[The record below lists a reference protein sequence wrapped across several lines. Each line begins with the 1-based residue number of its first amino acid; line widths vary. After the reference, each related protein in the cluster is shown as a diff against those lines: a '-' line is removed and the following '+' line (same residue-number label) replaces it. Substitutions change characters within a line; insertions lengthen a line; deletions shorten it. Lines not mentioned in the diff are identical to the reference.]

1 MNILFLLD
9 SLVMGGKE
17 RRSVE
22 LIKHLSANPE
32 IKITLCV
39 MNENIHY
46 TEVHSLP
53 IKIHLLIR
61 KTKKDPSIFFKLYRI
76 CKEENIQIIHAWDT
90 MTCFYAAPLSL
101 ILGTKLVDS
110 SVSEATPCAFL
121 SAQYILRKFNFSL
134 ASIVLS
140 NSRAGLVMSGAPEK
154 KSDVIYNGF
163 DAKRLQISKSAEEV
177 RNQYGITTKYIV
189 GMVAAFQ
196 DRKDFQSLVM
206 SANLF
211 LEKRKDVTFLLVGAG
226 KTLNTCRELAK
237 PEFTKQ
243 IVFTGGSNKVEDFI
257 NVFDIGVLLTNKKQ
271 HAEGISNSI
280 LEYMA
285 LGKPVIAT
293 DSGGTNEIVQ
303 DGVNGYLLSENDP
316 AMIVKFITD
325 LIDNEELCSRM
336 GAASKNIVSETFG
349 IQAMVAKYI
358 HVYEEILI

>member
-9 SLVMGGKE
+9 ALVMGGKE

-39 MNENIHY
+39 MDENIHY
-46 TEVHSLP
+46 KEIYSLP

-61 KTKKDPSIFFKLYRI
+61 KTKKDPSIFYKLYRI

-90 MTCFYAAPLSL
+90 MTCFYAAPLSW
-101 ILGTKLVDS
+101 ILGTRLVDS
-110 SVSEATPCAFL
+110 SVSEATPCTFL
-121 SAQYILRKFNFSL
+121 SAQYLLRKFNFSL
-134 ASIVLS
+134 ASIILS
-140 NSRAGLVMSGAPEK
+140 NSRAGLVMSKAPEK

-163 DAKRLQISKSAEEV
+163 DAKRLQISKSPEEV
-177 RNQYGITTKYIV
+177 KNEFSIKTKYIV

-196 DRKDFQSLVM
+196 DRKDFESLVI
-206 SANLF
+206 SANL
-211 LEKRKDVTFLLVGAG
+211 LVEKREDVTFLMVGAG
-226 KTLNTCRELAK
+226 KTLNKCREMAK
-237 PEFTKQ
+237 PEYAKQ
-243 IVFTGGSNKVEDFI
+243 IIFTGGSNKVEDFV
-257 NVFDIGVLLTNKKQ
+257 NVFDIGILLTNKRV

-303 DGVNGYLLSENDP
+303 NGVNGYLLTENDP
-316 AMIVKFITD
+316 ALIVKYITS
-325 LIDNEELCSRM
+325 LIDNESLRTGM
-336 GAASKNIVSETFG
+336 GAASKRIVHETFG
-349 IQAMVAKYI
+349 IQAMVNKYLR
-358 HVYEEILI
+358 VYEEILI